1 MPRKMQLRPVQLE
14 CKSPGC
20 LDNKA
25 LNRSVHSV
33 GVGQSSD
40 GRTSHCIRLLFS
52 QIQTFSTPRLTRAL
66 SCGAIARRHARGM
79 QRIAVSSAK
88 ACGHCNGHARR
99 RLRTQWQQA
108 PAVRIRSQHFG
119 LAKFAPTRGQH
130 ARIMRQNMLDFD
142 WPTR

>member
-1 MPRKMQLRPVQLE
+1 MPQACRQKCVVQRSRP
-14 CKSPGC
+14 
-20 LDNKA
+20 DNNA
-25 LNRSVHSV
+25 LNRSGDGVVV
-33 GVGQSSD
+33 GLSPD
-40 GRTSHCIRLLFS
+40 GRRLPLYPAPVSLIYIFRS
-52 QIQTFSTPRLTRAL
+52 ARLTRTL
-66 SCGAIARRHARGM
+66 SCGAIARRHAGGM
-79 QRIAVSSAK
+79 QRIAVSSTK

-119 LAKFAPTRGQH
+119 LAKFAPTRGRH